1 MATSTDAQKIE
12 KYRAQASDKSIPQD
26 VRNQY
31 LDKANEMERKAYE
44 DTKKLAKCG
53 MVEKAPMKKA
63 PMKAMAKGGDM
74 KKKMA
79 DKAMPKGKPTGVV
92 GKPSGVAILITPAKK
107 MNTGGAVKPMAKK
120 KC

>member
-1 MATSTDAQKIE
+1 MATTTDAQKIE
-12 KYRAQASDKSIPQD
+12 KYRAAANDKTIPQD
-26 VRNQY
+26 ARNQL
-31 LDKANEMERKAYE
+31 LDRANEIERKAYE
-44 DTKKLAKCG
+44 ATKKLAKGG
-53 MVEKAPMKKA
+53 MVEKAPMK
-63 PMKAMAKGGDM
+63 KAMAKGGDM

-107 MNTGGAVKPMAKK
+107 LAKGGMAKK